1 MTPGRRPAPGS
12 KYYLMSLRDFA
23 RVGLFRGGG
32 ADFWRGG
39 GDARWAGAG
48 ALWLY
53 RLCGRGAAFGA
64 GLLAGREAGAF
75 GALRLV
81 SFTGG
86 IDRGMRYPVAALGF
100 DFCPLRFAAGWLV
113 RTPGDVTAF
122 RVDLLVAF
130 WRSGLP
136 ATRFGTG
143 ALSLAPP
150 GSDR

>member
-1 MTPGRRPAPGS
+1 M
-12 KYYLMSLRDFA
+12 D
-23 RVGLFRGGG
+23 LFRDGG

-39 GDARWAGAG
+39 GDARCAGAG

-64 GLLAGREAGAF
+64 GLFAGREAGAF

-100 DFCPLRFAAGWLV
+100 DFCPLRTTRFAAVWLV
-113 RTPGDVTAF
+113 RTRGDVTAF
-122 RVDLLVAF
+122 RMGLLVAF

-136 ATRFGTG
+136 ATLFGRG
-143 ALSLAPP
+143 ALTLAPP